1 MSLAVSATICGLPL
15 YVSTSPVTQIVLFP
29 YSTSGAKGKLPLSYP
44 QITTVNLSGPG
55 YGFATLRNVG
65 CPRLPE
71 A

>member
-1 MSLAVSATICGLPL
+1 MSLAVSATICGLSL
-15 YVSTSPVTQIVLFP
+15 YVSTGTVTQMVLLS
-29 YSTSGAKGKLPLSYP
+29 YSTCGTKGKLPLLSP